1 MDFGSLLGASMAQDF
16 TIIGVGLGG
25 AILLFG
31 MGWMFCSRVRAR
43 QVADLEEE
51 NDRRVAKLVEKADRD
66 RREALLEEKNAWYES
81 KSQYESELDRKRK
94 ELDKQETSL
103 HETEA
108 NLTNRSEV
116 LQQRDRGLQ
125 RRDRDTKKQSE
136 RLTRKNEE
144 LDKILGEQRSTL
156 ERVSGM
162 NADHAREMLL
172 EKIRNDLQRVA
183 TEIGREKVEQAKEQA
198 DREAKRIIASAIERC
213 STDQTVQSSISVVPL
228 PDDDIKGRIVGKEG
242 RNIISFEAATGVKVI
257 VNDTPEA
264 VVLSSFDPVK
274 RDIARLAME
283 ALVKEGRINPG
294 RVEEVVAQSEKKIA
308 AMIEKEGKRTVK
320 DVGIDDMHPELVKLV
335 GKLKYRTS
343 FGQGMIGHCKEVAF
357 LAGAMAAELRLNQKL
372 ARRCAL
378 LHDIGKAIDHEQEG
392 THVGIGVDIAKKYGE
407 GEEVIN
413 SILYHH
419 EEAEPLSPISFIV
432 AAADA
437 ISSSRPGARRDDA
450 EGYIQ
455 RVRDLEDLARSFNG
469 VRDAYAINAGRE
481 VRVMANAGRVSD
493 DDAKNLSFDIAQ
505 KVREDLTFPGE
516 IQVTVIRQTVA
527 TGWAGRPNKR
537 RRGRN
542 RNRRGDNRN
551 EKSRSRN
558 DVDRKNVS
566 SGNNK
571 GAVADVQAP
580 VREKGHN
587 AVSRRKMGKA
597 GRVQRSPQA
606 NKGRSGKA

>member
-1 MDFGSLLGASMAQDF
+1 MAQDYA
-16 TIIGVGLGG
+16 IIGVGLGS

-31 MGWMFCSRVRAR
+31 LGWAFCARFNAR
-43 QVADLEEE
+43 QVEALQEE
-51 NDRRVAKLVEKADRD
+51 NGRRVAKLVEKADRG

-81 KSQYESELDRKRK
+81 KSQYETELDQKRK
-94 ELDKQETSL
+94 ELDGRES
-103 HETEA
+103 
-108 NLTNRSEV
+108 NLDEGEGDLAAKRELQSQSEEGFTRRE
-116 LQQRDRGLQ
+116 RDS
-125 RRDRDTKKQSE
+125 KKREE
-136 RLTRKNEE
+136 RLTRQGEDLEKVLAEE
-144 LDKILGEQRSTL
+144 RGQL
-156 ERVSGM
+156 ERISGM
-162 NADHAREMLL
+162 NAGHAREMLM

-183 TEIGREKVEQAKEQA
+183 TEIGREKVEQAREQA

-213 STDQTVQSSISVVPL
+213 STDQTVQSSIAVVPL

-283 ALVKEGRINPG
+283 HLVKEGRINPG

-308 AMIEKEGKRTVK
+308 STIEEEGKRTVK
-320 DVGIDDMHPELVKLV
+320 EVGIDDMHPELVKLV

-357 LAGAMAAELRLNQKL
+357 LAGAMAAELRLDQKM
-372 ARRCAL
+372 ARRCAM
-378 LHDIGKAIDHEQEG
+378 LHDIGKSIDHEQEG
-392 THVGIGVDIAKKYGE
+392 THVGIGVEIARKYGE

-419 EEAEPLSPISFIV
+419 EEAEPLSPISFLV
-432 AAADA
+432 KAADA

-450 EGYIQ
+450 EGYIK
-455 RVRDLEDLARSFNG
+455 RVRELEDLARGFTG
-469 VRDAYAINAGRE
+469 VKDAFAINAGRE
-481 VRVMANAGRVSD
+481 VRVMVNAGRISD
-493 DDAKNLSFDIAQ
+493 DEAKNLSFEIAQ

-527 TGWAGRPNKR
+527 TGWAGRPNKK
-537 RRGRN
+537 RRGRS
-542 RNRRGDNRN
+542 RNRRGDRRN
-551 EKSRSRN
+551 DKSRSRN
-558 DVDRKNVS
+558 DADRKDVPP
-566 SGNNK
+566 GDNK
-571 GAVADVQAP
+571 GAVADLQAP
-580 VREKGHN
+580 VRKEGHN

-597 GRVQRSPQA
+597 GRVSRPPQA
-606 NKGRSGKA
+606 NKGRPGQT

>member
-1 MDFGSLLGASMAQDF
+1 MDLQSLMGASMAQDYA
-16 TIIGVGLGG
+16 IIGVGLGG

-31 MGWMFCSRVRAR
+31 LGWVFCSRVKAK
-43 QVADLEEE
+43 QMADLESE
-51 NDRRVAKLVEKADRD
+51 NERRIAKLVEKADRE
-66 RREALLEEKNAWYES
+66 RRESFLEEKNAWYES

-94 ELDKQETSL
+94 EFDDRETSL
-103 HETEA
+103 DEHEA
-108 NLTNRSEV
+108 DLSDKNEV
-116 LQQRDRGLQ
+116 LRQRDKGLA
-125 RRDRDTKKQSE
+125 RREKDAQKRHDRLGQQ
-136 RLTRKNEE
+136 NEE
-144 LDKILGEQRSTL
+144 LEKILTEERSNL
-156 ERVSGM
+156 ERISGM
-162 NADHAREMLL
+162 NAEHAREMLL
-172 EKIRNDLQRVA
+172 EKLRNDLQRTA
-183 TEIGREKVEQAKEQA
+183 TEIGREKIEQAKEQA

-213 STDQTVQSSISVVPL
+213 STDQTVHSSISVVPL
-228 PDDDIKGRIVGKEG
+228 SDDDIKGRIVGKEG

-274 RDIARLAME
+274 RDVARLAME

-294 RVEEVVAQSEKKIA
+294 RVEEVVAQSEKKID
-308 AMIEKEGKRTVK
+308 AMIVEEGKRTVK
-320 DVGIDDMHPELVKLV
+320 EVGVDDMHPELVKLV

-357 LAGAMAAELRLNQKL
+357 LAGAMAAELRLSQKL

-378 LHDIGKAIDHEQEG
+378 LHDIGKSIDHEQEG
-392 THVGIGVDIAKKYGE
+392 SHVGIGVDIAKKYGE
-407 GEEVIN
+407 GPEVIN
-413 SILYHH
+413 AILYHH
-419 EEAEPLSPISFIV
+419 EEAEPLSPISFLV
-432 AAADA
+432 KAADA

-455 RVRDLEDLARSFNG
+455 RVRDLEDLARGFNG

-481 VRVMANAGRVSD
+481 VRVMANAGRISD
-493 DDAKNLSFDIAQ
+493 DAAKNLSFEIAQ
-505 KVREDLTFPGE
+505 KVREELTFPGE

-527 TGWAGRPNKR
+527 TGWAGRPNKK

-542 RNRRGDNRN
+542 RNRRGDRRN

-558 DVDRKNVS
+558 DADRKNVS

-571 GAVADVQAP
+571 GAVADLQAP
-580 VREKGHN
+580 VRKEGHN

-597 GRVQRSPQA
+597 GRVSRSPQA
-606 NKGRSGKA
+606 NKGRSGQT

>member
-1 MDFGSLLGASMAQDF
+1 MAQDYA
-16 TIIGVGLGG
+16 ILGVGLGG

-31 MGWMFCSRVRAR
+31 LGWMFCSRVRAR

-51 NDRRVAKLVEKADRD
+51 NERRVAKLVEKADRD

-81 KSQYESELDRKRK
+81 KSQYETELDRKKK
-94 ELDKQETSL
+94 EQDKREVAL
-103 HETEA
+103 EETEA
-108 NLTNRSEV
+108 ELSNKAEL
-116 LQQRDRGLQ
+116 LQQRDRNISK
-125 RRDRDTKKQSE
+125 RERDTKKRSD
-136 RLTRKNEE
+136 RLTSQNEE
-144 LDKILGEQRSTL
+144 LDKVLTEQRTNL

-162 NADHAREMLL
+162 NAEHAREMLL
-172 EKIRNDLQRVA
+172 EKIRNDLQRTA
-183 TEIGREKVEQAKEQA
+183 TEIGREKIEQAKEQA

-213 STDQTVQSSISVVPL
+213 STDQTVQSSISVVAL

-308 AMIEKEGKRTVK
+308 AMIEDEGKRTVK
-320 DVGIDDMHPELVKLV
+320 EVGIDDMHPELVKLV

-357 LAGAMAAELRLNQKL
+357 LAGAMAAELKLNQKV

-392 THVGIGVDIAKKYGE
+392 THVGIGVEIAKKYGE
-407 GEEVIN
+407 GEDVIN

-419 EEAEPLSPISFIV
+419 EEAPPLSPISFIV

-455 RVRDLEDLARSFNG
+455 RVRDLEDLARGFNG
-469 VRDAYAINAGRE
+469 VRDAFAINAGRE
-481 VRVMANAGRVSD
+481 VRVMANAGRISD
-493 DDAKNLSFDIAQ
+493 DDAKNLSFEIAQ

-537 RRGRN
+537 RRS
-542 RNRRGDNRN
+542 RNRRRGDRRN
-551 EKSRSRN
+551 DKSRSRN
-558 DVDRKNVS
+558 DADRKNVPT
-566 SGNNK
+566 GDNK
-571 GAVADVQAP
+571 GAVADLQAP
-580 VREKGHN
+580 VRKEGHH

-597 GRVQRSPQA
+597 GRVSRSSQA
-606 NKGRSGKA
+606 NQRRPGKG

>member
-1 MDFGSLLGASMAQDF
+1 MDLGSLLGASMAQDYAI
-16 TIIGVGLGG
+16 TGVGLGG

-31 MGWMFCSRVRAR
+31 LGWIFCARVKAR
-43 QVADLEEE
+43 QTAELEEE
-51 NDRRVAKLVEKADRD
+51 NDRRVGKLVEKADRD

-81 KSQYESELDRKRK
+81 KSQYESELDKKRK
-94 ELDKQETSL
+94 ELDEQEAALDEQAVDVSNKNESL
-103 HETEA
+103 
-108 NLTNRSEV
+108 R
-116 LQQRDRGLQ
+116 QRDKGLT
-125 RRDRDTKKQSE
+125 RRERDTQKRHDQLAKQ
-136 RLTRKNEE
+136 NEDLE
-144 LDKILGEQRSTL
+144 SVLGDQRSAL
-156 ERVSGM
+156 ERISGM
-162 NADHAREMLL
+162 NAEHAREMLL
-172 EKIRNDLQRVA
+172 EKLRNDLQRTA
-183 TEIGREKVEQAKEQA
+183 TEIGRERVDQAKEQA

-213 STDQTVQSSISVVPL
+213 STDQTVQSTISVVPL

-308 AMIEKEGKRTVK
+308 AMIEEEGKRTVK

-378 LHDIGKAIDHEQEG
+378 LHDIGKSIDHEIEG
-392 THVGIGVDIAKKYGE
+392 SHVGIGVDVARKYGE

-413 SILYHH
+413 AILYHH
-419 EEAEPLSPISFIV
+419 EEAEPLSPISFLV
-432 AAADA
+432 KAADA

-455 RVRDLEDLARSFNG
+455 RVRDLEDLAQSFNG

-481 VRVMANAGRVSD
+481 VRVMANAGRISD
-493 DDAKNLSFDIAQ
+493 DDAKNLSFEIAQ

-542 RNRRGDNRN
+542 RNRRGDRRN
-551 EKSRSRN
+551 DKSRSRN
-558 DVDRKNVS
+558 DADRKNVS
-566 SGNNK
+566 SGDNK
-571 GAVADVQAP
+571 GAVADVQAS
-580 VREKGHN
+580 VREKGNH

-597 GRVQRSPQA
+597 GRISRSPQA
-606 NKGRSGKA
+606 NKGRSGKT

>member
-1 MDFGSLLGASMAQDF
+1 MDFESLLGASMAQDYA
-16 TIIGVGLGG
+16 IIGVGLVG

-31 MGWMFCSRVRAR
+31 LGWVFCSRVKAR
-43 QVADLEEE
+43 QVADLQEES
-51 NDRRVAKLVEKADRD
+51 DRRVAKLAERADRD

-81 KSQYESELDRKRK
+81 KSQYETELDRKRK
-94 ELDKQETSL
+94 ELEKREIDLDENESDFSVKK
-103 HETEA
+103 EA
-108 NLTNRSEV
+108 LSNRAKGLTRRE
-116 LQQRDRGLQ
+116 RDNQ
-125 RRDRDTKKQSE
+125 RR
-136 RLTRKNEE
+136 EE
-144 LDKILGEQRSTL
+144 KLARQNDELGGVLMEQRLQL
-156 ERVSGM
+156 ERISGM
-162 NADHAREMLL
+162 NAEHAQEMLL

-274 RDIARLAME
+274 RDVARLAME

-294 RVEEVVAQSEKKIA
+294 RVEEVVVQCEKKIEA
-308 AMIEKEGKRTVK
+308 TIEEEGKRTVK
-320 DVGIDDMHPELVKLV
+320 EVGIDDMHPELVKLV

-357 LAGAMAAELRLNQKL
+357 LAGAMAAELRLNQKM
-372 ARRCAL
+372 ARRCAM
-378 LHDIGKAIDHEQEG
+378 LHDIGKSIDHEQEG
-392 THVGIGVDIAKKYGE
+392 SHVDIGVEVARKYGE

-419 EEAEPLSPISFIV
+419 EEAEPLSPISFLV
-432 AAADA
+432 KAADA

-450 EGYIQ
+450 EGYIK
-455 RVRDLEDLARSFNG
+455 RVRELEDLARAFNG

-481 VRVMANAGRVSD
+481 VRVMVNAGRISD
-493 DDAKNLSFDIAQ
+493 DEAKNLSFEIAQ

-527 TGWAGRPNKR
+527 TGWAGRPNKK
-537 RRGRN
+537 RRGRS
-542 RNRRGDNRN
+542 RNRRGDRRN
-551 EKSRSRN
+551 DKSRSRN
-558 DVDRKNVS
+558 DADRKNVS
-566 SGNNK
+566 SGDNK
-571 GAVADVQAP
+571 GAVADLQAP
-580 VREKGHN
+580 VREEGHH

-597 GRVQRSPQA
+597 GRISRPPQA
-606 NKGRSGKA
+606 NKGRSGQT

>member
-1 MDFGSLLGASMAQDF
+1 MDFESLLGASMAQEYA
-16 TIIGVGLGG
+16 IIGVGLGG

-31 MGWMFCSRVRAR
+31 LGWIFCSRVKAR
-43 QVADLEEE
+43 QMAGLEDE
-51 NDRRVAKLVEKADRD
+51 NERRVAKRIEKSDRE

-81 KSQYESELDRKRK
+81 KSQYETELDRKRK
-94 ELDKQETSL
+94 EMDERETSL
-103 HETEA
+103 DESEA
-108 NLTNRSEV
+108 DLSTKSDE
-116 LQQRDRGLQ
+116 LQQRDRGLT
-125 RRDRDTKKQSE
+125 RRDRDTQKRSE
-136 RLTRKNEE
+136 KLARQNEE
-144 LDKILGEQRSTL
+144 LEGVLSEQRATL

-162 NADHAREMLL
+162 NADHAKEMLL

-213 STDQTVQSSISVVPL
+213 STDQTVQSSISVVSL

-264 VVLSSFDPVK
+264 VVLSSFDPIK

-308 AMIEKEGKRTVK
+308 AVIEEEGKKTVK
-320 DVGIDDMHPELVKLV
+320 EVGIDDMHPELVKLV

-343 FGQGMIGHCKEVAF
+343 YGQGMIGHCKEVAF

-372 ARRCAL
+372 ARRCAM

-392 THVGIGVDIAKKYGE
+392 THVGIGVELAQKYGE
-407 GEEVIN
+407 GEEVVN

-419 EEAEPLSPISFIV
+419 EEAEANSPISFIV

-455 RVRDLEDLARSFNG
+455 RVRDLEDLARGFNG
-469 VRDAYAINAGRE
+469 VKDAFAINAGRE
-481 VRVMANAGRVSD
+481 VRVMANAGRISD

-505 KVREDLTFPGE
+505 KVRDELTFPGE

-542 RNRRGDNRN
+542 RNRRGDRRN
-551 EKSRSRN
+551 DKSRSRN
-558 DVDRKNVS
+558 DADRKNVS
-566 SGNNK
+566 AGNNK

-580 VREKGHN
+580 VREKGNN

-597 GRVQRSPQA
+597 GRVQGSPQA

>member
-1 MDFGSLLGASMAQDF
+1 MGLESLLGASMAQDYA
-16 TIIGVGLGG
+16 IIGVGLGG

-31 MGWMFCSRVRAR
+31 LGWIFCSRVKAR

-51 NDRRVAKLVEKADRD
+51 NERRVGKLVEKADRE

-81 KSQYESELDRKRK
+81 KSQYEAELDRKRK
-94 ELDKQETSL
+94 ELDERETTL
-103 HETEA
+103 DETEA
-108 NLTNRSEV
+108 DLSNKAEV
-116 LQQRDRGLQ
+116 LQQRDRGLT
-125 RRDRDTKKQSE
+125 RRDKETSKRSE
-136 RLTRKNEE
+136 RLARQNEE
-144 LDKILGEQRSTL
+144 LEKVLAEQRATL

-162 NADHAREMLL
+162 NAEHAREMLL

-183 TEIGREKVEQAKEQA
+183 TEIGREKIEQAKEMA

-213 STDQTVQSSISVVPL
+213 STDQTVQSSISVVAL

-308 AMIEKEGKRTVK
+308 AMIEEEGKRTVK
-320 DVGIDDMHPELVKLV
+320 EVGVDDMHPELVKLV

-343 FGQGMIGHCKEVAF
+343 YGQGMIGHCKEVAF
-357 LAGAMAAELRLNQKL
+357 LAGAMAAELRLNQKI
-372 ARRCAL
+372 ARRCAM

-392 THVGIGVDIAKKYGE
+392 SHVGIGVEIAKKYGE

-419 EEAEPLSPISFIV
+419 EEAEALSPISFIV

-455 RVRDLEDLARSFNG
+455 RVRDLEDLARSFSG

-481 VRVMANAGRVSD
+481 VRVMANAGRISD
-493 DDAKNLSFDIAQ
+493 EEAKNLSFEIAQ
-505 KVREDLTFPGE
+505 KVREELTFPGE

-542 RNRRGDNRN
+542 RNRRGDRRN

-558 DVDRKNVS
+558 DADRKNVS
-566 SGNNK
+566 AGNNK
-571 GAVADVQAP
+571 GAVADLQAP
-580 VREKGHN
+580 VRQEGHN

-606 NKGRSGKA
+606 DKGRSGKA

>member
-1 MDFGSLLGASMAQDF
+1 MDLGSLLGASMAQDYA
-16 TIIGVGLGG
+16 IIGVGLGG

-31 MGWMFCSRVRAR
+31 LGWIFCARIKAR

-81 KSQYESELDRKRK
+81 KSQYETELDRKGK
-94 ELDKQETSL
+94 ELDKRDTANVEQEADLSIKG
-103 HETEA
+103 
-108 NLTNRSEV
+108 EV
-116 LQQRDRGLQ
+116 LRQRDKGLI
-125 RRDRDTKKQSE
+125 RCERETKKSEE
-136 RLTRKNEE
+136 RLDRQNEE
-144 LDKILGEQRSTL
+144 LDRALSEQRSTL
-156 ERVSGM
+156 ERISGM
-162 NADHAREMLL
+162 NAEHAREMLL
-172 EKIRNDLQRVA
+172 EKIRHDLQRVA
-183 TEIGREKVEQAKEQA
+183 TEIGREKVDRAKEQA
-198 DREAKRIIASAIERC
+198 DREAKCIIASAIERC
-213 STDQTVQSSISVVPL
+213 STDQTILSSISVVPL
-228 PDDDIKGRIVGKEG
+228 PDDDIKGRIVGREG

-308 AMIEKEGKRTVK
+308 ATIEEEGKRTVK
-320 DVGIDDMHPELVKLV
+320 EVGIDDMHPELVKLV

-378 LHDIGKAIDHEQEG
+378 LHDIGKSVDHEQEG
-392 THVGIGVDIAKKYGE
+392 THVGIGVEIVRKYGE
-407 GEEVIN
+407 SEEVIN
-413 SILYHH
+413 AILYHH
-419 EEAEPLSPISFIV
+419 EEAEPLSPISFLV
-432 AAADA
+432 KAADA

-481 VRVMANAGRVSD
+481 VRVMANAGRISD
-493 DDAKNLSFDIAQ
+493 EDAKNLSFEIAQ
-505 KVREDLTFPGE
+505 KIREDLTFPGE
-516 IQVTVIRQTVA
+516 IQVTVIRQTIA
-527 TGWAGRPNKR
+527 TGWAGRPNKK
-537 RRGRN
+537 RRGRS
-542 RNRRGDNRN
+542 RTRRGDRRN
-551 EKSRSRN
+551 DKSRSRN
-558 DVDRKNVS
+558 DTDRKDVS
-566 SGNNK
+566 SGHNH
-571 GAVADVQAP
+571 GAVADLQTP
-580 VREKGHN
+580 VRKEGQH
-587 AVSRRKMGKA
+587 AVSRRTVGKA
-597 GRVQRSPQA
+597 GRVSRPPQA
-606 NKGRSGKA
+606 NQG

>member
-1 MDFGSLLGASMAQDF
+1 MDFESLLGASMAQDYA
-16 TIIGVGLGG
+16 IIGVGLGS

-31 MGWMFCSRVRAR
+31 LGWAFCARAKAR
-43 QVADLEEE
+43 QVEVIQEE
-51 NDRRVAKLVEKADRD
+51 NDRRAAKSVEKADRE

-81 KSQYESELDRKRK
+81 KSQYETELDQKRK
-94 ELDKQETSL
+94 ELDGRESSL
-103 HETEA
+103 DEGEGDLA
-108 NLTNRSEV
+108 SKRELQSQLEKGLTRRE
-116 LQQRDRGLQ
+116 RDSKK
-125 RRDRDTKKQSE
+125 RDE
-136 RLTRKNEE
+136 RLTRQGEDLEKVLAEE
-144 LDKILGEQRSTL
+144 RGQL
-156 ERVSGM
+156 ERISGM
-162 NADHAREMLL
+162 NAEHAREMLM

-283 ALVKEGRINPG
+283 HLVKEGRINPG

-308 AMIEKEGKRTVK
+308 SMIEEEGKRTVK
-320 DVGIDDMHPELVKLV
+320 EVGIDDMHPELVKLV

-357 LAGAMAAELRLNQKL
+357 LAGAMAAELRLDQKM
-372 ARRCAL
+372 ARRCAM
-378 LHDIGKAIDHEQEG
+378 LHDIGKSIDHEQEG
-392 THVGIGVDIAKKYGE
+392 THIGIGVEIARKYGE

-419 EEAEPLSPISFIV
+419 EEAEPLSPISFLV
-432 AAADA
+432 KAADA

-450 EGYIQ
+450 EGYIK
-455 RVRDLEDLARSFNG
+455 RVRELEDLARGFTG
-469 VRDAYAINAGRE
+469 VKDAYAINAGRE
-481 VRVMANAGRVSD
+481 VRVMVNAGRISD
-493 DDAKNLSFDIAQ
+493 DEAKNLSFEIAQ

-527 TGWAGRPNKR
+527 TGWAGRPNKK
-537 RRGRN
+537 RRGRS
-542 RNRRGDNRN
+542 RNRRGDRRN

-558 DVDRKNVS
+558 DADRKDVS
-566 SGNNK
+566 PGNNK
-571 GAVADVQAP
+571 GAVADLQAP
-580 VREKGHN
+580 VRQEGHN

-597 GRVQRSPQA
+597 GRVSRPPQA
-606 NKGRSGKA
+606 NKGRSGQA

>member
-1 MDFGSLLGASMAQDF
+1 MDFESLLGASMAQDYV
-16 TIIGVGLGG
+16 ILGVGLGG

-31 MGWMFCSRVRAR
+31 LGWVFCSRVKAR
-43 QVADLEEE
+43 QVAELEEE
-51 NDRRVAKLVEKADRD
+51 SDRRVAKLVEKADRD

-81 KSQYESELDRKRK
+81 KFQYESELDQKRK
-94 ELDKQETSL
+94 EFDRRETHLDEN
-103 HETEA
+103 EA
-108 NLTNRSEV
+108 DLSSKKEA
-116 LQQRDRGLQ
+116 LGQRDRGLT
-125 RRDRDTKKQSE
+125 RRDQDSKKREE
-136 RLTRKNEE
+136 RLARQGEE
-144 LDKILGEQRSTL
+144 LDGVLTEQRGQL
-156 ERVSGM
+156 ERISGM
-162 NADHAREMLL
+162 NAEHAQEMLL

-213 STDQTVQSSISVVPL
+213 STDHTARSSIAVVPL

-264 VVLSSFDPVK
+264 VVLSSFDPIK

-294 RVEEVVAQSEKKIA
+294 RIEEVVAQSEKKIEA
-308 AMIEKEGKRTVK
+308 TIEEEGKRTVK
-320 DVGIDDMHPELVKLV
+320 EVGVDDMHPELVKLV

-357 LAGAMAAELRLNQKL
+357 LAGAMAAELRLDQKM
-372 ARRCAL
+372 ARRCAM
-378 LHDIGKAIDHEQEG
+378 LHDIGKSIDHEIEG
-392 THVGIGVDIAKKYGE
+392 THVGIGVEIARKYGE

-419 EEAEPLSPISFIV
+419 EEAEPLSPISFLV
-432 AAADA
+432 KAADA

-450 EGYIQ
+450 EGYIK
-455 RVRDLEDLARSFNG
+455 RVRELEDLAQAFNG

-481 VRVMANAGRVSD
+481 VRVMVNAGRISD
-493 DDAKNLSFDIAQ
+493 DEAKNLSFEIAQ

-527 TGWAGRPNKR
+527 TGWAGRPSKK
-537 RRGRN
+537 RRGRS
-542 RNRRGDNRN
+542 RNRRGDRRN
-551 EKSRSRN
+551 DKSRSR
-558 DVDRKNVS
+558 DDADRKNVS
-566 SGNNK
+566 SGDNK
-571 GAVADVQAP
+571 GAVADLQAP
-580 VREKGHN
+580 VRKEGHH
-587 AVSRRKMGKA
+587 AVSRRKMGKT
-597 GRVQRSPQA
+597 GRVSRPPQA
-606 NKGRSGKA
+606 DKG